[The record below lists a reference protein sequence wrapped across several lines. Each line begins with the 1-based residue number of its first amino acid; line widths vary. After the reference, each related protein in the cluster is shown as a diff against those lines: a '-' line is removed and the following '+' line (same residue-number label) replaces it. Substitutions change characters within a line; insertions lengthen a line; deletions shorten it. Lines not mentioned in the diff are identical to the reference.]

1 MGMYMT
7 LHTAYG
13 IQMED
18 LFSGEDEF
26 LKPEVCEALGVVPGS
41 DEASL
46 EYWVTEGCPSKDFE
60 SAFCGDLDWEV
71 GIDSQLLVV
80 PNSLKN
86 NYSCLNLLSKITT
99 DKDFDR
105 EAMDKLAEIAGVR
118 AEYFAFVSRG

>member
-13 IQMED
+13 LPMEY
-18 LFSGEDEF
+18 LFSEDEDF

-60 SAFCGDLDWEV
+60 SAFCGDLVWEV

-86 NYSCLNLLSKITT
+86 NYSCLNLLSEITT